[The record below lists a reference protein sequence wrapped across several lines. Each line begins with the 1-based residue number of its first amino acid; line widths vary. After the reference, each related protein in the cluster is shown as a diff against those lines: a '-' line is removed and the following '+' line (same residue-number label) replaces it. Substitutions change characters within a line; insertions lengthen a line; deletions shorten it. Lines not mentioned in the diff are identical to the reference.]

1 MRRVLLLSAAALA
14 GCAIAASAQGIKQS
28 DVAGA
33 WSGKSF
39 VAPKDTVA
47 YVLTVPAEGNAG
59 TVKFPKGDAVP
70 TRIIT
75 LGGDSVVFEAGPYPS
90 VLRPGE
96 TVKTLRMIC
105 HFKGSAMTGAF
116 MARYA
121 SGQIVRGKS
130 EATRQK

>member
-14 GCAIAASAQGIKQS
+14 GYAIAASAQGIKQS

-39 VAPKDTVA
+39 VAPKDTVP
-47 YVLTVPAEGNAG
+47 YVLTVPAEGSGG
-59 TVKFPKGDAVP
+59 TIKFAKGDAVP

-75 LGGDSVVFEAGPYPS
+75 VGGDSVVFEAGPYPS
-90 VLRPGE
+90 ILRPGE
-96 TVKTLRMIC
+96 TVKTLRIIC
-105 HFKGSAMTGAF
+105 HFNGSAMTGTF

-130 EATRQK
+130 AATRQK